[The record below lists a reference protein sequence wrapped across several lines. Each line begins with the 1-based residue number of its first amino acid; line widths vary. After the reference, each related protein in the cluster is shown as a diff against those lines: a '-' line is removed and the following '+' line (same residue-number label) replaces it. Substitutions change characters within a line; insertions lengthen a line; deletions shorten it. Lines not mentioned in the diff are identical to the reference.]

1 MAGEAF
7 DITHDDTSLTV
18 ESPTVADV
26 EVLADLWVDLA
37 RDQLEYGSHLRPS
50 ANRGLVRD
58 TIAHHVATDGL
69 LVVRAADDTE
79 QDIVGFV
86 MFSPET
92 GQYDQDVV
100 RGVIQNLYVV
110 PDCRGSGVG
119 GRLLAAAEAALVD
132 VGVDVVTLDAMAGN
146 EAARRFYRR
155 HGYDAHRVELEKRV
169 ESDNKT
175 RQDG

>member
-7 DITHDDTSLTV
+7 DITHDDTSPTV

-37 RDQLEYGSHLRPS
+37 RDQLDYGSHLRPS
-50 ANRGLVRD
+50 SNRGLVRD
-58 TIAHHVATDGL
+58 TIAHHVTTDGL
-69 LVVRAADDTE
+69 LVARAADDAE
-79 QDIVGFV
+79 RDIVGFV
-86 MFSPET
+86 MFSLET

-100 RGVIQNLYVV
+100 RGVIQNLYVL
-110 PDCRGSGVG
+110 PNYRGAGVG
-119 GRLLAAAEAALVD
+119 GALLTAAETALAD
-132 VGVDVVTLDAMAGN
+132 ADADVVTLDAMAEN